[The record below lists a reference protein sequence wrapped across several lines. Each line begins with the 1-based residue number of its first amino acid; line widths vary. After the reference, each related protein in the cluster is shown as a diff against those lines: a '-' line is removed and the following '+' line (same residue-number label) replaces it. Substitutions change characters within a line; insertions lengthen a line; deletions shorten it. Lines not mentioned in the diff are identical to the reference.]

1 MDGLWSSVV
10 LVLYQRLRT
19 SRGGGG
25 VGYTRVC
32 ITAQA
37 WIGARSLLSRTF
49 GQLCGTALLLLAAA
63 LLLLSFNNARC
74 CLIY

>member
-1 MDGLWSSVV
+1 MWTVCGVQWYYTSAEEQARVEVV
-10 LVLYQRLRT
+10 V
-19 SRGGGG
+19 
-25 VGYTRVC
+25 VWDTRVC

-63 LLLLSFNNARC
+63 LLQTLTIMPDVA
-74 CLIY
+74 